1 MKKILI
7 TGVNSYI
14 GTSFKKWVSQY
25 PDKYSVDFISIRD
38 DHWKEKSFFGYDVI
52 FHTAAIVH
60 VKENDTGKYFKVNR
74 DLTEELAK
82 KAKKEG
88 VKQFIFLSTMGVY
101 GTETGSITKD
111 TKPIPKTPYAQS
123 KYEAEQ
129 LLLEI
134 SSSDFNVAILR
145 PPIVYGRG
153 CPGNYVRLAKLAI
166 VLPIFPDIENERS
179 MIYIDNLSEFIR
191 IIIDNGQGG
200 IYFPQNKD
208 YVNTT
213 DLVRLIAKAQG
224 KEVKTSKV
232 FNWAV
237 AIGLKLSGTL
247 RKVFGSFVYD
257 IGISGSPG
265 AEINFKKIDYEV
277 VSFEESIIRTE
288 GREQM

>member
-14 GTSFKKWVSQY
+14 GTSFEKWVSQY
-25 PDKYSVDFISIRD
+25 PDKYSVDFITIRD
-38 DHWKEKSFFGYDVI
+38 DHWKGKSFSRYDVI

-60 VKENDTGKYFKVNR
+60 IKENDTEKYFKVNR
-74 DLTEELAK
+74 DLTVELAK

-101 GTETGSITKD
+101 GTETGYITKD
-111 TKPIPKTPYAQS
+111 TKPNPKTPYAQS

-129 LLLEI
+129 LLSEFN
-134 SSSDFNVAILR
+134 SSDFNVGILR
-145 PPIVYGRG
+145 PPIVYGRE
-153 CPGNYVRLAKLAI
+153 CPGNYVRLARLAML
-166 VLPIFPDIENERS
+166 LPIFPDIDNERS
-179 MIYIDNLSEFIR
+179 MIYIDNLSEFIKK
-191 IIIDNGQGG
+191 IIDNSQGG

-257 IGISGSPG
+257 IGISGGPG
-265 AEINFKKIDYEV
+265 AKINLKKIDYEV